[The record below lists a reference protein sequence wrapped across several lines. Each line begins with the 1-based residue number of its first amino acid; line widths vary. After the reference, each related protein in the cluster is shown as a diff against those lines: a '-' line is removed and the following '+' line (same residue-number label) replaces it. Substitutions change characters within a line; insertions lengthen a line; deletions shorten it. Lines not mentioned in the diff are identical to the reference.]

1 MKSSSFILTAVLI
14 LAAIAKAKDANAND
28 IVAQSYPISSVL
40 ELSVGGGIEVDIIQG
55 ESESLRVETTPE
67 TMKRVKVDL
76 TGHKLTLGLKSGSDN
91 FFRWFDNNSDH
102 VKFILHIKQLNLL
115 DFSGAA
121 QANVSNYRG
130 GKLSVKNSGA
140 AQAYFS
146 DLRVSD
152 LDIESSGAANIEIQ
166 TLHSQKVNVELSGAS
181 NFHLEKSGVAGE
193 LIVEASGASG
203 FHGKPLSATEADVGA
218 SGASNIEV
226 RATEKLKANASGASN
241 IDYYGSAKVSS
252 DSSGASHINGHQ
264 Q

>member
-1 MKSSSFILTAVLI
+1 
-14 LAAIAKAKDANAND
+14 
-28 IVAQSYPISSVL
+28 
-40 ELSVGGGIEVDIIQG
+40 
-55 ESESLRVETTPE
+55 
-67 TMKRVKVDL
+67 
-76 TGHKLTLGLKSGSDN
+76 
-91 FFRWFDNNSDH
+91 
-102 VKFILHIKQLNLL
+102 
-115 DFSGAA
+115 
-121 QANVSNYRG
+121 
-130 GKLSVKNSGA
+130 
-140 AQAYFS
+140 
-146 DLRVSD
+146 
-152 LDIESSGAANIEIQ
+152 
-166 TLHSQKVNVELSGAS
+166 VNVELSGAS